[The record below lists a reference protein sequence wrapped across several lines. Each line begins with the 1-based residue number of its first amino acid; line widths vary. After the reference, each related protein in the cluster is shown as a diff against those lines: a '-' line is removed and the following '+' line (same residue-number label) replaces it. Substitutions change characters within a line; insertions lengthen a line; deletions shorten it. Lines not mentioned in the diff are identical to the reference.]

1 MLSAGRLRLD
11 YAVNLNASISLS
23 FNGDCE
29 SAFRFYERLL
39 GGRRQFVLPWGASPL
54 SNQAPPG
61 WADKILFARL
71 TCGELTLL
79 GGDALPGTYQ
89 APAGFN
95 LTLRTTDPEE
105 AARYFAE
112 LAKEGVVRMALQETF
127 WASRYGLVTDRFGIP
142 WEINCA
148 LAH

>member
-1 MLSAGRLRLD
+1 
-11 YAVNLNASISLS
+11 VHLNASISLS

-29 SAFRFYERLL
+29 TAFRFYERLL
-39 GGRRQFVLPWGASPL
+39 GGRLQFVLPWGASPL
-54 SNQAPPG
+54 SSRAPPG

-79 GGDALPGTYQ
+79 GGDALPGTYS

-95 LTLRTTDPEE
+95 LTLRTADPQE
-105 AARYFAE
+105 AAHYLAE
-112 LAKEGVVRMALQETF
+112 LAKEGHVRLPLQETF
-127 WASRYGLVTDRFGIP
+127 WASCYGLVTDRFGIP
-142 WEINCA
+142 WEISCA